1 MTQQSLRPGVVGRA
15 TTIIHLVV
23 VWRRFW
29 HSSKKKAQNTKKNS
43 SIKPIVM
50 VSATP
55 YNFFHQKRGKNTCP
69 SDRNSLMQFRVL
81 GQKKKRKKKVFCC
94 NEPQFQFQNP
104 QLHWQKRLLRTKKTF
119 AKNLE
124 FQNQKT
130 GFKII

>member
-1 MTQQSLRPGVVGRA
+1 LMTQQSLRPGVVGRA

-69 SDRNSLMQFRVL
+69 SDRNSPMQFRVL
-81 GQKKKRKKKVFCC
+81 GQKKKRKKKSF
-94 NEPQFQFQNP
+94 
-104 QLHWQKRLLRTKKTF
+104 LLQWASIPISESTVTLTKKTF
-119 AKNLE
+119 ANKKDFCEKLGIPKSKNRV
-124 FQNQKT
+124 
-130 GFKII
+130 